1 VVISTCQYDGKHMTF
16 KSGYA
21 VNTSLMVQSAK
32 IRSYY
37 TSSLRGGSDCYRLHL
52 LRKNWQKKK
61 CFVSEGSHAVTV
73 RPSDKSRWEEA

>member
-1 VVISTCQYDGKHMTF
+1 MPS
-16 KSGYA
+16 KSGYT

-37 TSSLRGGSDCYRLHL
+37 TSSCRGGIRLLRTLHL
-52 LRKNWQKKK
+52 LRKNWQKK

-73 RPSDKSRWEEA
+73 SPSDASRWEEVQEVKKRRLQRK